1 MATIIR
7 QAYID
12 KIEKYLGKETII
24 VLVGQRRVGKSYMMK
39 TVRDQKASNPD
50 NNIIYIDKEKREFDS
65 IRNYQDLNQYID
77 EHFVASKHNY
87 ILIDEIQDITEFE
100 RSIRSF
106 RTEPN
111 TDIIITGSNA
121 KMLSN
126 ELSTLIGGRYKEIY
140 IQSLSYKEF
149 LVFHQL
155 PDNDDSLAKYIQYG
169 GLPGLAKIGLEEDD
183 AREYQMDIFHTVLL
197 KNVIM
202 RNRIR
207 NVPFLENLVRF
218 LADNTGKLIS
228 ANSIAKYM
236 KSQGE
241 SITSTVI
248 INYISFLCEAYIL
261 HKVNRFDIHGKR
273 IFETND
279 KFYFEDN
286 GIRNALAGGTRE
298 GDIEKVIENI
308 IYQHL
313 IRLGYQVYVG
323 QLQAGEIDFVCTK
336 PDGQRIYVQ
345 ASYIIADM
353 ATREREFGNLRAIN
367 DNYPKYVISM
377 TPLLTRND
385 DNGITHLH
393 LRKFLKEGLSGTRCK
408 STKFQTDMQIILRK
422 RPSLPLLKQ
431 IKKKRAYLVRANTET
446 FANFANEK

>member
-140 IQSLSYKEF
+140 IQSLSYEEF

-279 KFYFEDN
+279 KFYFEDH

-393 LRKFLKEGLSGTRCK
+393 LRKFLKEG
-408 STKFQTDMQIILRK
+408 F
-422 RPSLPLLKQ
+422 
-431 IKKKRAYLVRANTET
+431 
-446 FANFANEK
+446 

>member
-24 VLVGQRRVGKSYMMK
+24 VLVGQRRVGKSYIMK

-140 IQSLSYKEF
+140 IQSLSYEEF

-393 LRKFLKEGLSGTRCK
+393 LRKFLKEGL
-408 STKFQTDMQIILRK
+408 
-422 RPSLPLLKQ
+422 
-431 IKKKRAYLVRANTET
+431 
-446 FANFANEK
+446 

>member
-7 QAYID
+7 QSYID

-24 VLVGQRRVGKSYMMK
+24 VLVGQRRVGKSCMLKMIRDRKK
-39 TVRDQKASNPD
+39 TEEG
-50 NNIIYIDKEKREFDS
+50 NNIIYIDKEKREFDN
-65 IRNYQDLNQYID
+65 IQTYQDLNNYIGQ
-77 EHFVASKHNY
+77 HFLSDKHNY
-87 ILIDEIQDITEFE
+87 ILIDEIQDIKEFE
-100 RSIRSF
+100 RSIRSY

-121 KMLSN
+121 RMLSN

-140 IQSLSYKEF
+140 IQSLSYNEF
-149 LVFHQL
+149 LTFHNLQ
-155 PDNDDSLAKYIQYG
+155 DNDESLSLYIQYG

-183 AREYQMDIFHTVLL
+183 AREYQMDIYHTVLL
-197 KNVIM
+197 KDVIM
-202 RNRIR
+202 RNQIR

-228 ANSIAKYM
+228 ANSISKYM

-241 SITSTVI
+241 TIASAAI

-261 HKVNRFDIHGKR
+261 HKVNRYDIHGKR

-286 GIRNALAGGTRE
+286 GIRNAIAGGTRE

-313 IRLGYQVYVG
+313 VRLGYQVYVG

-336 PDGQRIYVQ
+336 PKGERIYVQ
-345 ASYIIADM
+345 ASYIIADD
-353 ATREREFGNLRAIN
+353 ATREREFGNLRLIK

-377 TPLLTRND
+377 TPLVTKND
-385 DNGITHLH
+385 DGGITHLH
-393 LRKFLKEGLSGTRCK
+393 LRKFLTEGL
-408 STKFQTDMQIILRK
+408 
-422 RPSLPLLKQ
+422 
-431 IKKKRAYLVRANTET
+431 
-446 FANFANEK
+446 

>member
-140 IQSLSYKEF
+140 IQSLSYEEF

-197 KNVIM
+197 KDVIM
-202 RNRIR
+202 RNQIR

-353 ATREREFGNLRAIN
+353 ATRERVFGNLRAIN

-393 LRKFLKEGLSGTRCK
+393 LRKFLKEG
-408 STKFQTDMQIILRK
+408 F
-422 RPSLPLLKQ
+422 
-431 IKKKRAYLVRANTET
+431 
-446 FANFANEK
+446 

>member
-39 TVRDQKASNPD
+39 TVRDQNASNPD

-336 PDGQRIYVQ
+336 PDGQCIYVQ

-393 LRKFLKEGLSGTRCK
+393 LRKFLKEGL
-408 STKFQTDMQIILRK
+408 
-422 RPSLPLLKQ
+422 
-431 IKKKRAYLVRANTET
+431 
-446 FANFANEK
+446 

>member
-100 RSIRSF
+100 RSIRSY

-121 KMLSN
+121 RMLSS

-140 IQSLSYKEF
+140 IQSLSYEEF

-197 KNVIM
+197 KDVIM

-273 IFETND
+273 ILETND

-367 DNYPKYVISM
+367 DNYPKYVISI

-393 LRKFLKEGLSGTRCK
+393 LRKFLKEGL
-408 STKFQTDMQIILRK
+408 
-422 RPSLPLLKQ
+422 
-431 IKKKRAYLVRANTET
+431 
-446 FANFANEK
+446 

>member
-100 RSIRSF
+100 RSIQSF

-140 IQSLSYKEF
+140 IQSLSYEEF

-197 KNVIM
+197 KDVIM

-273 IFETND
+273 ILETND

-367 DNYPKYVISM
+367 DNYSKYVISM

-393 LRKFLKEGLSGTRCK
+393 LRKFLKEGL
-408 STKFQTDMQIILRK
+408 
-422 RPSLPLLKQ
+422 
-431 IKKKRAYLVRANTET
+431 
-446 FANFANEK
+446 

>member
-121 KMLSN
+121 KMLNN

-140 IQSLSYKEF
+140 IQSLSYEEF

-197 KNVIM
+197 KDVIM

-345 ASYIIADM
+345 DSYIIADM

-393 LRKFLKEGLSGTRCK
+393 LRKFLKEG
-408 STKFQTDMQIILRK
+408 F
-422 RPSLPLLKQ
+422 
-431 IKKKRAYLVRANTET
+431 
-446 FANFANEK
+446 